1 MGDRCNRKRKEIQ
14 EGVKSFFFIFC
25 LYKCL
30 YKYYDFPMNKN
41 VLINI
46 RINKELKDEF
56 QSITEREGFTMSE
69 VLEASM
75 RDIVKR
81 NSIPIYIKSK
91 INKKITPTISIPFI
105 KKCIDEVLQNMENK
119 KIKSISLFGS
129 YSKGTATPSSDIDL
143 FLDVDEGFSLFELA
157 DLQIGLEKILGKKVD
172 LVTRKD
178 DNYFIN
184 EIKRDEIKLYERR
197 S

>member
-1 MGDRCNRKRKEIQ
+1 
-14 EGVKSFFFIFC
+14 
-25 LYKCL
+25 
-30 YKYYDFPMNKN
+30 MNKN

-91 INKKITPTISIPFI
+91 INKKITPTLSIPFI
-105 KKCIDEVLQNMENK
+105 KKCIDEILQNMENK

-157 DLQIGLEKILGKKVD
+157 DLQIGLEKVLGKKVD

-178 DNYFIN
+178 DDYFIN

>member
-1 MGDRCNRKRKEIQ
+1 
-14 EGVKSFFFIFC
+14 
-25 LYKCL
+25 
-30 YKYYDFPMNKN
+30 
-41 VLINI
+41 
-46 RINKELKDEF
+46 
-56 QSITEREGFTMSE
+56 
-69 VLEASM
+69 
-75 RDIVKR
+75 
-81 NSIPIYIKSK
+81 
-91 INKKITPTISIPFI
+91 
-105 KKCIDEVLQNMENK
+105 MENK

-157 DLQIGLEKILGKKVD
+157 DLQIGLEKVLGKKVD

-178 DNYFIN
+178 DDYFIN

>member
-1 MGDRCNRKRKEIQ
+1 
-14 EGVKSFFFIFC
+14 
-25 LYKCL
+25 
-30 YKYYDFPMNKN
+30 MNKN

-91 INKKITPTISIPFI
+91 INKKITPTLSIPFI
-105 KKCIDEVLQNMENK
+105 KKCIDEILQNMENK

-129 YSKGTATPSSDIDL
+129 YSKGTATTSSDIDL

-157 DLQIGLEKILGKKVD
+157 DLQIGLEKVLGKKVD

-178 DNYFIN
+178 DDYFIN

>member
-1 MGDRCNRKRKEIQ
+1 
-14 EGVKSFFFIFC
+14 
-25 LYKCL
+25 
-30 YKYYDFPMNKN
+30 MNKN

-105 KKCIDEVLQNMENK
+105 KKCIDEILRNMKNK

-157 DLQIGLEKILGKKVD
+157 DLQISLEKILGKKVD

-178 DNYFIN
+178 DDYFIN

>member
-1 MGDRCNRKRKEIQ
+1 
-14 EGVKSFFFIFC
+14 
-25 LYKCL
+25 
-30 YKYYDFPMNKN
+30 MNKN

-119 KIKSISLFGS
+119 KIKSIALFGS

-178 DNYFIN
+178 DDYFIN

>member
-1 MGDRCNRKRKEIQ
+1 
-14 EGVKSFFFIFC
+14 
-25 LYKCL
+25 
-30 YKYYDFPMNKN
+30 MNKN

-56 QSITEREGFTMSE
+56 QSITEREDFTMSE

-91 INKKITPTISIPFI
+91 INKKITPTLSIPFI
-105 KKCIDEVLQNMENK
+105 KKCIDEILQNMENK

-129 YSKGTATPSSDIDL
+129 YSKGTATTSSDIDL

-157 DLQIGLEKILGKKVD
+157 DLQIGLEKVLGKKVD

-197 S
+197 SRFCNCIAHQ

>member
-1 MGDRCNRKRKEIQ
+1 MGDRCDRKRKEIQ
-14 EGVKSFFFIFC
+14 KGVKSFFFIFC

-91 INKKITPTISIPFI
+91 INKKITPTLSIPFI
-105 KKCIDEVLQNMENK
+105 KKCIDEILQNMENK

-157 DLQIGLEKILGKKVD
+157 DLQIGLEKVLGKKVD

-178 DNYFIN
+178 DDYFIN

>member
-1 MGDRCNRKRKEIQ
+1 MGDRCDRKRKEIQ
-14 EGVKSFFFIFC
+14 EGVKSSFFIFC

-91 INKKITPTISIPFI
+91 INKKITPTLSIPFI
-105 KKCIDEVLQNMENK
+105 KK
-119 KIKSISLFGS
+119 F
-129 YSKGTATPSSDIDL
+129 
-143 FLDVDEGFSLFELA
+143 
-157 DLQIGLEKILGKKVD
+157 
-172 LVTRKD
+172 
-178 DNYFIN
+178 
-184 EIKRDEIKLYERR
+184 
-197 S
+197 

>member
-1 MGDRCNRKRKEIQ
+1 
-14 EGVKSFFFIFC
+14 
-25 LYKCL
+25 
-30 YKYYDFPMNKN
+30 MNKN

-75 RDIVKR
+75 RDIIKR

-178 DNYFIN
+178 DDYFIN